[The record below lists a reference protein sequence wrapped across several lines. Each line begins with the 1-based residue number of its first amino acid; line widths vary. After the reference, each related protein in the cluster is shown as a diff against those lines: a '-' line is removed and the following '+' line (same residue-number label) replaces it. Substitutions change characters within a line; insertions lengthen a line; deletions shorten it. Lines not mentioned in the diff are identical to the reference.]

1 MSKDSR
7 RRRWTVILTIVV
19 LTALTGCWS
28 FHSFVFDLCPC
39 AQQYRL
45 VPISTPPAE

>member
-28 FHSFVFDLCPC
+28 FQSFVFDRCPC
-39 AQQYRL
+39 RQQYWR
-45 VPISTPPAE
+45 PPTGPLPE